1 MKTWAKKL
9 GLINIASSTVM
20 EREWG
25 LMLDET
31 FSFHIARLSL
41 PEGASTSS
49 ALREML
55 ASTQLEIASAQLA
68 EAEVDI
74 ICFGCTVGSLLGGV
88 GWDQEL
94 IDRIERVSGIQAT
107 TTATEVV
114 RAFQAVDAKTLAV
127 ATPYLEDMN
136 QLEKIFFE
144 SKGFKVLTIS
154 GLQLGTDIE
163 IGQQVPKDV
172 ASLVREVHTP
182 EADCIFI
189 SCTNFRSFEIIELLE
204 REFDVPVISSIQAS
218 LWGSLNRVG
227 LTQVC
232 NGVGTLMRL

>member
-20 EREWG
+20 EREWS
-25 LMLDET
+25 LMSDET
-31 FSFHIARLSL
+31 FSFHVARISL

-55 ASTQLEIASAQLA
+55 MSTQLEETSVQLA
-68 EAEVDI
+68 GAEVDI
-74 ICFGCTVGSLLGGV
+74 ICFGCTVGSLLGGS

-114 RAFQAVDAKTLAV
+114 RAFQAVNANTLAV

-136 QLEKIFFE
+136 QLEKMFFE
-144 SKGFKVLTIS
+144 SKGFKILTIK
-154 GLQLGTDIE
+154 GLQLETDIG
-163 IGQQVPKDV
+163 IGQQTPKDV
-172 ASLVREVHTP
+172 ASLVQEVYSP

-204 REFDVPVISSIQAS
+204 QKFGVPVISSIQAS
-218 LWGSLNRVG
+218 LWGLLNRVG
-227 LTQVC
+227 LTKVS
-232 NGVGTLMRL
+232 NGVGTLMRC